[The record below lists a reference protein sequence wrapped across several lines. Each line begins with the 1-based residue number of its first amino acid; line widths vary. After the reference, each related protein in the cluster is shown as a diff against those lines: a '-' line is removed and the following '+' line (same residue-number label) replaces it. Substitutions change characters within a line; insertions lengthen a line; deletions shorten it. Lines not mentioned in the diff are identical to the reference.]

1 MTVPPETPSRSHPGD
16 AASTAFP
23 DRRIRRTRDLAY
35 VSYRSDGLV
44 PVVAQDVETEEILM
58 LAYANRTS
66 LALTLDTGQM
76 YYWSRSRRE
85 IWRKGA
91 TSGNVLS
98 LASLHVDCDADT
110 VLARV
115 RPSGPACHTGA
126 RTCFVEPGAE
136 EPEPS
141 AAASDEPDAEEPE
154 PSPDAP
160 HEDDSEGRPT
170 FRGGEVLDNLW
181 ATLRSR
187 AEERPPDSNTARL
200 LGDKNLRLKK
210 LGEEL
215 VELTVALTKRDAE
228 GVTREAADLLYHLLV
243 ALLGAN
249 VSLHTVGAELAR
261 RANDSPSPSEE

>member
-1 MTVPPETPSRSHPGD
+1 MTVPPETPARSHPGD
-16 AASTAFP
+16 AVSAALP
-23 DRRIRRTRDLAY
+23 GRRIRRTRDLAY
-35 VSYRSDGLV
+35 INYRSDGLV
-44 PVVAQDVETEEILM
+44 PVVTQDSETDEILM

-85 IWRKGA
+85 LWRKGA

-98 LASLHVDCDADT
+98 LKSLHLDCDADA

-115 RPSGPACHTGA
+115 RPAGPACHTGA
-126 RTCFVEPGAE
+126 RTCFVDPGAE
-136 EPEPS
+136 EPEPAP
-141 AAASDEPDAEEPE
+141 AAPEEPEAGEPEPAAPGEDDAEE
-154 PSPDAP
+154 
-160 HEDDSEGRPT
+160 RPT

-181 ATLRSR
+181 TTLRSR

-200 LGDKNLRLKK
+200 LADKNLRLKK

-215 VELTVALTKRDAE
+215 VELTVALTRRDADA
-228 GVTREAADLLYHLLV
+228 VTREAADLLYHVLV
-243 ALLGAN
+243 ALVGAN

-261 RANDSPSPSEE
+261 RATDHPTAPED